1 MYTPNLRRAGGCAM
15 PAAPGALPD
24 HPKLAADASRSC
36 RSLPGDIVPFLVIL
50 LLPVLAAA
58 EIPSTPTGFHLFR
71 LPLGEFQ
78 SYVSGIYEG
87 QLMMAEAAGVPPVM
101 CVDDRTTRAELAGIV
116 LNALSY
122 LSEDELLLPART
134 VVFRILIKTI
144 PCPGF
149 RRKPGR

>member
-1 MYTPNLRRAGGCAM
+1 MYTPNLRRAGGSAM
-15 PAAPGALPD
+15 PPAPPALPD
-24 HPKLAADASRSC
+24 PPTGASRSSRC
-36 RSLPGDIVPFLVIL
+36 LPGDIVRFLLLL
-50 LLPVLAAA
+50 LLPALAAAA

-87 QLMMAEAAGVPPVM
+87 QLLMAEAAGVPPVL

-116 LNALSY
+116 MNALSY

-134 VVFRILIKTI
+134 VVFRILIENV

-149 RRKPGR
+149 QRKPAR